1 MYATFFLPIGN
12 RKVTWDLIGR
22 ASGRNTDAVR
32 KAVNAALKTGK
43 SPAKSMIKALT
54 QALPAIHDEVP
65 LHSYGPTLL
74 SEAVILREQE
84 DTLRDAF
91 VVCADAGGVRKVW
104 GRAQHTLC
112 DMLSTIAIDVIR
124 EWSDRYW
131 KDADELT
138 EETRTAIYIAAQRLH
153 GLVVVWSDAAAAM
166 LGKHDDG
173 EDRALVLAQPL
184 ANGETIVD
192 AALMALA
199 LYETIEADLKAQQQ
213 RAEKTLHRMMASV
226 ELLSTEERHNPVHLR
241 NALKRM
247 PEIGAAPGRTQ
258 FEAVEEQENALDL
271 LRQDHAIVALNMMGL
286 ISHLHDWCET
296 PARLAPIIGMPAE
309 RLVKQTA
316 EARAQDMQVVKLAQ
330 PLMQRHPQH
339 RLIARNLAYHGL
351 QCGEPEVVRAAR
363 DHLADLLGV
372 EPDAVWTISIVGRPP
387 LTKDIPQAFD
397 NGLPRILTEKET
409 A

>member
-1 MYATFFLPIGN
+1 M
-12 RKVTWDLIGR
+12 V
-22 ASGRNTDAVR
+22 
-32 KAVNAALKTGK
+32 
-43 SPAKSMIKALT
+43 KALT
-54 QALPAIHDEVP
+54 QALPSIHDEVP

-74 SEAVILREQE
+74 SEAIILREQE

-91 VVCADAGGVRKVW
+91 RACTDAGGVHKVW
-104 GRAQHTLC
+104 GQAQHTLC
-112 DMLSTIAIDVIR
+112 DTLSTIALDVVR

-131 KDADELT
+131 QDAYDLT

-153 GLVVVWSDAAAAM
+153 GLVVLWSDEAAKAM
-166 LGKHDDG
+166 LGKPDDG
-173 EDRALVLAQPL
+173 EDRVLVLAQPL

-192 AALMALA
+192 AALMAMA

-226 ELLSTEERHNPVHLR
+226 ELLFTEKRHNPVHLR

-309 RLVKQTA
+309 RLVQQTA
-316 EARAQDMQVVKLAQ
+316 EARAQDTQVVKLAQ
-330 PLMQRHPQH
+330 PLLQRHPQH

-363 DHLADLLGV
+363 DHLAGLLGV
-372 EPDAVWTISIVGRPP
+372 EPDAVWTISIVGRTP

>member
-1 MYATFFLPIGN
+1 M
-12 RKVTWDLIGR
+12 TWDLIGR

-43 SPAKSMIKALT
+43 SPAKSMVKALT

-84 DTLRDAF
+84 ETLREAFRACDDAN
-91 VVCADAGGVRKVW
+91 GVRKVW
-104 GRAQHTLC
+104 GQAQDVLC
-112 DMLSTIAIDVIR
+112 DTLSTIALDVICD
-124 EWSDRYW
+124 WSDRYW
-131 KDADELT
+131 QDADKLT
-138 EETRTAIYIAAQRLH
+138 EDTRTAIYIAAQRLH
-153 GLVVVWSDAAAAM
+153 GLVVVWSDAADAM
-166 LGKHDDG
+166 LGKPDDG
-173 EDRALVLAQPL
+173 EGRVLVLAQPL
-184 ANGETIVD
+184 ANGETIIDV
-192 AALMALA
+192 ALVALA

-213 RAEKTLHRMMASV
+213 EAEKTLHWMMASV
-226 ELLSTEERHNPVHLR
+226 ELLPTEERHNPVHLR

-258 FEAVEEQENALDL
+258 LEAVEEQEDVLDL
-271 LRQDHAIVALNMMGL
+271 LRQDHAIAALNMMGL
-286 ISHLHDWCET
+286 ISHLRDWCEAST
-296 PARLAPIIGMPAE
+296 RLAPIIGMPAE
-309 RLVKQTA
+309 RLVQQTA
-316 EARAQDMQVVKLAQ
+316 GARAQDTQVVKLAQ
-330 PLMQRHPQH
+330 PLLQRHPQH

-363 DHLADLLGV
+363 DHLAGLLGV
-372 EPDAVWTISIVGRPP
+372 EPDAVWTISIVGRTP